1 MLTKRLS
8 DFELEVLQ
16 YLWRLKR
23 ASTPEIHQEIAAGRD
38 VAYSTVRTIVDRLE
52 RKGAIGRLPQEGRA
66 VIFQPLITRAEV
78 SLPLAKKFV
87 QNVFGGDSRPLL
99 SHLLDDEALNAE
111 DLAYLESVIRKRKS
125 ELSHDD

>member
-1 MLTKRLS
+1 MLTKKLS

-16 YLWRLKR
+16 HLWGLKQ
-23 ASTPEIHQEIAAGRD
+23 ASTPQIHREIAASRK

-52 RKGAIGRLPQEGRA
+52 QKGAIERLPQRGRA

-78 SLPLAKKFV
+78 SLPLAKRFV
-87 QNVFGGDSRPLL
+87 EKVFGGDSRPLL

-111 DLAYLESVIRKRKS
+111 DLAYLESVIQKRKS
-125 ELSHDD
+125 ELSNDD